1 MIKRELNR
9 RTLLLGGAGAIGL
22 SAGGAFLWNRYS
34 QSRASW
40 VEDVVRRNLPGV
52 VLDEPSLQ
60 AFVRDVLSGD
70 LLQPHLYRIA
80 IFAQQATPWIT
91 ARVPKVRDG
100 LEKLERRVLTE
111 YLLGSNFFR
120 VEDSRRETIVY
131 LGPAVACSNPF
142 ATLANSTRTT

>member
-1 MIKRELNR
+1 MIKRELSR
-9 RTLLLGGAGAIGL
+9 RTLLLGGAGGAIGL

-40 VEDVVRRNLPGV
+40 IDDIVRRNLPGV
-52 VLDEPSLQ
+52 VLDESSLR
-60 AFVRDVLSGD
+60 AFVRDVLAGD
-70 LLQPHLYRIA
+70 LLQPHLYRIS
-80 IFAQQATPWIT
+80 IFAQQTTPWIT

-111 YLLGSNFFR
+111 YLIGSNFFR
-120 VEDSRRETIVY
+120 VKDSQRETIVY

-142 ATLANSTRTT
+142 ATLV